1 LLAAFRCAL
10 RLICPRAAGTGLA
23 HHRRWPDQ
31 KPVRLMA

>member
-1 LLAAFRCAL
+1 L